1 MPFAGSFSILAPMEH
16 ILDNVLMFVLGLIGL
31 SFLVTIHELGH
42 FLVAK
47 WNNVKV
53 NTFSVGFGK
62 KLLKYKK
69 GETEYCISAIPFGG
83 YVAMAGENP
92 DSFKDGHAPGERD
105 FTGKSVGARAA
116 IAFAGPFINIVFA
129 FVLLMILYMVGVQ
142 EPVNKELIIGFVGKN
157 SPAATAGI
165 QPGDTITAINGK
177 PTQGWD
183 DFREQIGVSLG
194 ANVELEVHRGGDA
207 LIMTVIPEELV
218 IPAKDSTESETKM
231 GIGDVG
237 VYPQNRV
244 VVRDAPFA
252 GSAAEKAG
260 IKALDTLFEI
270 NGQHIGRYEDVVRII
285 DGSKGEE
292 VKVTVIRA
300 GDTLTLPMKAIYNE
314 ETKRY
319 MVGIPLGYVLFRET
333 KLVRR
338 GPIEALEKT
347 CATSLKMTTSI
358 FRYFGRLFKGQVKV
372 DAFSG
377 PVSIVAVMGNVWMS
391 GFQEFLMLL
400 ALISINLGV
409 MNLLPLAI
417 TDGGLLMFLGIEKL
431 RGKPL
436 STKTQTIIQNVAAAF
451 FISFFV
457 FITILD
463 LGKLSLFLK

>member
-1 MPFAGSFSILAPMEH
+1 MEN

-53 NTFSVGFGK
+53 NTFSIGFGK
-62 KLLKYKK
+62 KLLKFRR

-92 DSFKDGHAPGERD
+92 DKIQEGEVLGERD
-105 FTGKSVGARAA
+105 FMGKSVGARAA

-142 EPVNKELIIGFVGKN
+142 EPANKELIIGFVGKG
-157 SPAATAGI
+157 SPAEVAGI
-165 QPGDTITAINGK
+165 QPGDTITAMNGK
-177 PTQGWD
+177 ETQGWD

-194 ANVELEVHRGGDA
+194 ANVELEVHRDGSVLTLTA
-207 LIMTVIPEELV
+207 VPEELV
-218 IPAKDSTESETKM
+218 IPAQDSTGTETKM
-231 GIGDVG
+231 GIGDIG

-244 VVRDAPFA
+244 IVRLPPVA

-260 IKALDTLFEI
+260 ILQNDTVLEI
-270 NGQHIGRYEDVVRII
+270 NGKHIGRYEDVVRQI

-292 VKVTVIRA
+292 VKVTVTRN
-300 GDTLTLPMKAIYNE
+300 GDTLTLPMTPVYNE
-314 ETKRY
+314 EYKRY
-319 MVGIPLGYVLFRET
+319 MVGVQMGYVMFRET

-347 CATSLKMTTSI
+347 CATSWKMTTSI

-391 GFQEFLMLL
+391 GFQDFLMLL

-457 FITILD
+457 FVTIMD
-463 LGKLSLFLK
+463 FGKLSLFLK